1 MPSCFQRLILLVD
14 PLFYSS
20 PAIKAEFEIWDLS
33 TRILHIRA
41 IALLT
46 SSLYLFY
53 AFIDQMMLEGEALV
67 FATTL
72 HLIALPLL
80 LLFIALLTYFNALHK
95 LMIITL
101 IVAPILSN
109 LGNFYL
115 HSYFYSLQDIL
126 LYIAYMPEIYLSV
139 IWIFSISGLRFLP
152 ALFSVSIVLAGFLI
166 WQFYFPLIG
175 KFFLL
180 QLLWMLAAFSFGF
193 VNALM
198 LERRNKNLFLNAKQL
213 EHLAIYDKL
222 SGLYNR
228 MKIESICKA
237 ELDRT
242 LRYKEIFSIALID
255 IDDFKKIND
264 NFGHNVGDRV
274 IQQISDILQSAIR
287 KTDCVGRWGGEEFLI
302 LLPQTE
308 ASSAFELIEKI
319 RMVIA
324 QNDFGLLKNIT
335 ISAGVAEYKDDKAIE
350 TIVLCADQALYE
362 AKKEGK
368 NRVYLSNECC
378 VIPIK
383 NQADGRLPNT

>member
-1 MPSCFQRLILLVD
+1 MSSYFQRLIFLID
-14 PLFYSS
+14 PLFSLS
-20 PAIKAEFEIWDLS
+20 PAIKAEFDSWDLS
-33 TRILHIRA
+33 TRVLHIRA

-53 AFIDQMMLEGEALV
+53 AFVDQMMLEGEALA

-72 HLIALPLL
+72 HLLALPLL
-80 LLFIALLTYFNALHK
+80 LLFIALLTYFNTLHK

-101 IVAPILSN
+101 IIAPIVAN

-115 HSYFYSLQDIL
+115 HSYFYNSQDL
-126 LYIAYMPEIYLSV
+126 LLNIAYMPEIYLSI

-152 ALFSVSIVLAGFLI
+152 ALLSVSIILVGFFI
-166 WQFYFPLIG
+166 WQNYFPI
-175 KFFLL
+175 KEEFFVL

-222 SGLYNR
+222 SGLCNR
-228 MKIESICKA
+228 MKIESFCEA
-237 ELDRT
+237 ELDRA
-242 LRYKEIFSIALID
+242 LRYKEVFSIGLID

-264 NFGHNVGDRV
+264 QFGHNAGDRV
-274 IQQISDILQSAIR
+274 IQEISKIFQTSVR
-287 KTDCVGRWGGEEFLI
+287 KTDHVGRWGGEEFLI

-308 ASSAFELIEKI
+308 ANNALELIEKI
-319 RMVIA
+319 RKIVA
-324 QNDFGLLKNIT
+324 QSDFGLPKNVT
-335 ISAGVAEYKDDKAIE
+335 ISAGVAEYRDDKTIE
-350 TIVLCADQALYE
+350 TIVYCADKALYK
-362 AKKEGK
+362 AKREGK
-368 NRVYLSNECC
+368 NRVYLSSECC

-383 NQADGRLPNT
+383 PIK